1 MREQTAES
9 ADMWSI
15 IRDQLES
22 CGVDLE
28 ALGCFGQDGTSM
40 KMKVVCI
47 ADDLRSSLD
56 ALGKS
61 ARDQVLMV
69 RVDKDTVE
77 ELDAWVETGAMKSRS
92 AAAAFFI
99 REGLQVRSS
108 EFGELKSAVDAVAE
122 AKARLRNAARDVFG
136 GTQS

>member
-1 MREQTAES
+1 MSEKGAGS
-9 ADMWSI
+9 ADIWSV
-15 IRDQLES
+15 IRDQLET

-28 ALGCFGQDGTSM
+28 ALSCLAKDGTSI

-56 ALGKS
+56 ALGQS

-69 RVDKDTVE
+69 RVDKDTVD

-92 AAAAFFI
+92 EAAAFFI

-108 EFGELKSAVDAVAE
+108 EFGELKNAVDAVAE
-122 AKARLRNAARDVFG
+122 AKERLRNAARDVFG
-136 GTQS
+136 GAQS